1 MKEKTNYEALENT
14 SNNKYIKLFDNPTY
28 EDIEN
33 AKVLKIAEEKKMKK
47 VLVKKQKESSGFISP
62 MILGALIVI
71 LSVVGVIL
79 THIAY
84 LVS

>member
-1 MKEKTNYEALENT
+1 MKEKTNYEAIENT

>member
-1 MKEKTNYEALENT
+1 
-14 SNNKYIKLFDNPTY
+14 
-28 EDIEN
+28 
-33 AKVLKIAEEKKMKK
+33 MKK